1 VEATLAGRNVR
12 RALMVCLQVV
22 AAGLSPIVHWS
33 PFIAITVGN
42 LVAEFSELRIE
53 RETRPEYRLFA
64 GWILMLAN
72 VALLVVIYSRSSPA
86 LLPAFTAMIMPLIGR
101 YPPPVLVFG
110 SALVIATELAVGL
123 GYLRPLTPA
132 VVMTTIVSAAVT
144 IVVTAGTYTLL
155 RSDESY
161 RRESVIDPLT
171 GLLNRRSLGSRTAEL
186 LEKAAFLSIP
196 VAVLVFDLDHFKAI
210 NDELG
215 HDVGDEV
222 LARVS
227 VAIQEHL
234 RSSDAI
240 FRIGG
245 EEFLAVLIGVTTPM
259 AMDLAE
265 NVRVAVQKS
274 GTKPT
279 VTTSAGVVVEA
290 AGVEHDFDDLFR
302 RADAALAVAKE
313 SGRNC
318 VRAAVG
324 NEADPSRARS
334 VPHLRLSRPA

>member
-1 VEATLAGRNVR
+1 
-12 RALMVCLQVV
+12 MVVLQLV
-22 AAGLSPIVHWS
+22 AAGLSPIVHWA

-42 LVAEFSELRIE
+42 LVAEFSEFRIE
-53 RETRPEYRLFA
+53 REARPEFRLFA
-64 GWILMLAN
+64 GWVLMLGN

-101 YPPPVLVFG
+101 YPPPVLVVG
-110 SALVIATELAVGL
+110 SSLVIASELAMGL
-123 GYLRPLTPA
+123 GYLRPLTP
-132 VVMTTIVSAAVT
+132 VVLMTAIVTAAVT
-144 IVVTAGTYTLL
+144 VVVTAGTYTLL
-155 RSDESY
+155 RSDETH

-171 GLLNRRSLGSRTAEL
+171 GLLNRRSLRSRTDEL
-186 LEKAAFLSIP
+186 LEKAAFRSLP

-215 HDVGDEV
+215 HDVGDAV

-227 VAIQEHL
+227 TAIQEHL
-234 RSSDAI
+234 RSSDVI

-245 EEFLAVLIGVTTPM
+245 EEFLAVLIGVTVPM

-265 NVRVAVQKS
+265 HVREAVQKS

-279 VTTSAGVVVEA
+279 VTTSVGVVVEP
-290 AGVEHDFDDLFR
+290 AGLDHDFDDLFR
-302 RADAALAVAKE
+302 RADAALLVAKE

-318 VRAAVG
+318 VRAAAG
-324 NEADPSRARS
+324 FDPDPARVRS